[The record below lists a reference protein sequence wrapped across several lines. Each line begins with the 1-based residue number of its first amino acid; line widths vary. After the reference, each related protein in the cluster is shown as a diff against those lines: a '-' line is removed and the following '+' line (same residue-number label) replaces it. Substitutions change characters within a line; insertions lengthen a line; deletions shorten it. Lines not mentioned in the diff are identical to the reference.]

1 MEISLADVNWPMSQ
15 IVPKSPRQI
24 AVKKT
29 SYFELAVT
37 RSLTM
42 AFFEVGHQTSID
54 QY

>member
-1 MEISLADVNWPMSQ
+1 MEILPANVNWLMSR
-15 IVPKSPRQI
+15 IVQRSPRQI

-29 SYFELAVT
+29 SYFELAAT